1 MSFIFHL
8 SSCTVHPS
16 LYKTIGSQASS
27 WLARTVL
34 NNPACLSLRLGI
46 IFFIKTLLQS
56 FRTLFTDP
64 FVDMTIAIASLCKG
78 ASADVTV
85 KRLFL
90 KMHAYMINSPAK
102 LGEAMVTEG
111 ASTDYVEPLG
121 RMVNLR

>member
-1 MSFIFHL
+1 M
-8 SSCTVHPS
+8 
-16 LYKTIGSQASS
+16 
-27 WLARTVL
+27 
-34 NNPACLSLRLGI
+34 RLGI

-64 FVDMTIAIASLCKG
+64 FVDMTIAIASLSKG

-121 RMVNLR
+121 RMVNLK